1 MNWRFALRLRRGKA
15 AATAESITYDPNV
28 VRPMP
33 RRKGSHSID
42 TLHVSLPR
50 ARRVAFKPGII
61 LPIGRLFL
69 WLWAIV
75 RFYFG
80 NLLDV
85 VQRRSSVERRAAR
98 LRAVFEDLGGSF
110 LKLAQQLSIRVDMLP
125 YAYCSALSK
134 MLDRVPAFPTWKTT
148 AITERSLGRPL
159 GDVFEVFAP
168 EPIGSASL

>member
-1 MNWRFALRLRRGKA
+1 MNWRFALRLRRGQA
-15 AATAESITYDPNV
+15 AAPAESITYAPNV

-33 RRKGSHSID
+33 RRKVSHSID

-75 RFYFG
+75 QFYSG

-85 VQRRSSVERRAAR
+85 LQRLSSLERRAAR
-98 LRAVFEDLGGSF
+98 LRAVFEDLGGTF
-110 LKLAQQLSIRVDMLP
+110 LKLAQHLPIRIHMFP
-125 YAYCSALSK
+125 YAYCAELSK
-134 MLDRVPAFPTWKTT
+134 ML
-148 AITERSLGRPL
+148 
-159 GDVFEVFAP
+159 
-168 EPIGSASL
+168 

>member
-15 AATAESITYDPNV
+15 AATAEPITYDPEV

-33 RRKGSHSID
+33 RRKVSHSID

-75 RFYFG
+75 QFYFG

-85 VQRRSSVERRAAR
+85 LQRRSSVERRAAR

-110 LKLAQQLSIRVDMLP
+110 LS
-125 YAYCSALSK
+125 S
-134 MLDRVPAFPTWKTT
+134 
-148 AITERSLGRPL
+148 RSNRR
-159 GDVFEVFAP
+159 
-168 EPIGSASL
+168 SASTCCPTPIAPS